1 MDTKR
6 LADAVTG
13 LLAETYALMGKT
25 QSCHWNVTG
34 PHFASYHAL
43 FEQQYTEL
51 FAAVDEIAERVR
63 SLGHAAPSG
72 LQALAKAASL
82 KDADPGA
89 SAEEMVR
96 DLMAAHRSVGEAAHR
111 LEHLADDEDDEVT
124 TDLAVQRMSAH
135 AKAAWMLEATLGR
148 GKPVAEAKAVAK
160 SVAAKPAE
168 PPKKKDEKKPEPKK
182 PEAKKP
188 EPKKPEPKKPE
199 PKKEKKAATNGR
211 PKKAIKAAG

>member
-51 FAAVDEIAERVR
+51 FAAVDAIAERVR

-82 KDADPGA
+82 KDSDPSAGA
-89 SAEEMVR
+89 EDMVR

-148 GKPVAEAKAVAK
+148 PSKPAAKSVEAKAAEV
-160 SVAAKPAE
+160 KPAE
-168 PPKKKDEKKPEPKK
+168 PPKKKAEKKPEPKKPEPKK

-188 EPKKPEPKKPE
+188 EPKKD
-199 PKKEKKAATNGR
+199 KKAMANGR

>member
-43 FEQQYTEL
+43 FEQQYNDL
-51 FAAVDEIAERVR
+51 FVAVDEIAERVR
-63 SLGHAAPSG
+63 SLGHTAPSG
-72 LQALAKAASL
+72 LQALAKAATL
-82 KDADPGA
+82 RDADPAA
-89 SAEEMVR
+89 SAEDMVR
-96 DLMAAHRSVGEAAHR
+96 DLMAANRQLGEVAHR

-124 TDLAVQRMSAH
+124 TDLAVQRMAAH

-148 GKPVAEAKAVAK
+148 PTKTAA
-160 SVAAKPAE
+160 AAKPAE
-168 PPKKKDEKKPEPKK
+168 AKVEKKPEKKPEPKKPEPKK

-188 EPKKPEPKKPE
+188 EPKKEAKPV
-199 PKKEKKAATNGR
+199 ASNGR